1 MSEETEKRDWVGEAV
16 KCFIAVE
23 GLDPTDPVS
32 AIQAHF
38 DRTATDELKAEC
50 AANGKTAAKCWKFI
64 EAVARRALNGR
75 SGHIDPTAV
84 YAIAMHW
91 FQDVPLDWD
100 RKPSAKTAADNG
112 QTEANGYRSNDPE
125 DVAAARRAD
134 ELAIQKRVEDG
145 ITEIPES
152 MLEKPWCDE
161 LAKKYNLSKPKN
173 VDNSSKR
180 AAKQKKTAKPKK
192 KDHQGFFF
200 DLLETKEEVADAPAE
215 A

>member
-32 AIQAHF
+32 AIQVHF

-50 AANGKTAAKCWKFI
+50 AANGKTAAGCWKFI

-100 RKPSAKTAADNG
+100 KSGEKVPELQPAPEKPS
-112 QTEANGYRSNDPE
+112 E
-125 DVAAARRAD
+125 DVK
-134 ELAIQKRVEDG
+134 Q
-145 ITEIPES
+145 
-152 MLEKPWCDE
+152 EKAP
-161 LAKKYNLSKPKN
+161 AKKP
-173 VDNSSKR
+173 
-180 AAKQKKTAKPKK
+180 QKKTAKPKK

>member
-38 DRTATDELKAEC
+38 DRTATDDLKAEC
-50 AANGKTAAKCWKFI
+50 AANGKTAAGCWKFI

-100 RKPSAKTAADNG
+100 KSGENV
-112 QTEANGYRSNDPE
+112 PE
-125 DVAAARRAD
+125 LQPA
-134 ELAIQKRVEDG
+134 
-145 ITEIPES
+145 P
-152 MLEKPWCDE
+152 EKP
-161 LAKKYNLSKPKN
+161 AKKP
-173 VDNSSKR
+173 
-180 AAKQKKTAKPKK
+180 QKKTAKPKK